1 LVPARVRKPPPRM
14 KVSRAATLFTPVL
27 EGLNHSNVTK
37 LSPKLASKQ
46 RKLANAQ
53 KLKMSPHP
61 TIAYDN
67 L

>member
-1 LVPARVRKPPPRM
+1 M